1 MSPLKILSGFV
12 NMRNVLTQLVRISR
26 IVGADVDLVLGGFGN
41 TSVKTADGKFMY
53 IKASGTAIKDMTRTK
68 GWRRLRLSSVR
79 AVLEDK
85 SIVKAGPVKRQ
96 GIMTKALLAACDDR
110 FCAAGNRSRAAIK
123 PSVESCFHSLL
134 GRFVI
139 HLHPAAVLAYACA
152 KNGRQRLQGLFS
164 REKLPPLWVPYADPG
179 YMLAKRI
186 QRLVGDYKA
195 RYGRSPDVLFLQNH
209 GLVVSADN
217 PSVALRLVRK
227 VVNTCRSRLKA
238 PKAVRLKCPDAA
250 LICATGAMIRR
261 TLFNVTGKRTTVCY
275 FAGGNA
281 AVFLAGKDA
290 AKLCSGPAITPDELV
305 YAHGPVM
312 WLDKS
317 DRQRLL
323 GKLNRRIANRRQG
336 PAGFL
341 IKPLGLFIAAEK
353 KNTQLV
359 ADVVGT
365 YLLVR
370 LFAAG
375 LGGVHCLNRRQRDF
389 ILASYGFSIVN

>member
-1 MSPLKILSGFV
+1 MG
-12 NMRNVLTQLVRISR
+12 NVLTELVRISR
-26 IVGADVDLVLGGFGN
+26 IVGADVNLVLGGFGN
-41 TSVKTADGKFMY
+41 TSAKTTDGRFMY

-68 GWRRLRLSSVR
+68 GWRRLK
-79 AVLEDK
+79 LEPIRELLDDRY
-85 SIVKAGPVKRQ
+85 IAKAQTQRRQ
-96 GIMTKALLAACDDR
+96 NLMAKKLFAACNDR
-110 FCAAGNRSRAAIK
+110 FCVTSHSTVLRTPYGGHLTVGSRVAIK

-152 KNGRQRLQGLFS
+152 KKGQQKFQGLFT

-186 QRLVGDYKA
+186 RRLVGDYRA
-195 RYGRSPDVLFLQNH
+195 RFGRVPDVLFLQNH

-217 PSVALRLVRK
+217 PDVALRLIRK
-227 VVNTCRSRLKA
+227 VVDTCRSGLIP
-238 PKAVRLKCPDAA
+238 PKAVKVKPLDAA
-250 LICATGAMIRR
+250 LISTTAAMIRKA
-261 TLFNVTGKRTTVCY
+261 LFEVTGKRTDVCH
-275 FAGGNA
+275 FIGGNVTA
-281 AVFLAGKDA
+281 FLAGKDA
-290 AKLCSGPAITPDELV
+290 AKLCSGAAITPDELV
-305 YAHGPVM
+305 YAKGPAM
-312 WLDKS
+312 WLDRP

-323 GKLNRRIANRRQG
+323 GRLNRQIANRRQV

-341 IKPLGLFIAAEK
+341 IKHLGLFIAAEK
-353 KNTQLV
+353 KNMQLV

-370 LFAAG
+370 LFAAE

-389 ILASYGFSIVN
+389 ILASYG